1 MLVSVRRRSMRSTP
15 QGKGNDMALVL
26 PGKVPSVRKERD
38 VHPAICLLAGF
49 ALIAAMATGVHILF
63 GLL

>member
-1 MLVSVRRRSMRSTP
+1 
-15 QGKGNDMALVL
+15 MALVH
-26 PGKVPSVRKERD
+26 PGKVPSVRDKRD

-49 ALIAAMATGVHILF
+49 ALIALLATGVHILF

>member
-1 MLVSVRRRSMRSTP
+1 
-15 QGKGNDMALVL
+15 MALVL

-63 GLL
+63 GFI

>member
-1 MLVSVRRRSMRSTP
+1 MRSTP

-26 PGKVPSVRKERD
+26 PGKVPSVRGKRD

-49 ALIAAMATGVHILF
+49 ALIALMATGVHILF
-63 GLL
+63 SFI